1 MPKNLVER
9 GKVQSCSFFSD
20 YPFLGAFTWLSY
32 MYCRYGVKLKKTQTN
47 QSIDTISSNV

>member
-20 YPFLGAFTWLSY
+20 YPFLAAFTWLSY
-32 MYCRYGVKLKKTQTN
+32 MYCRYGVKLKKNQTN